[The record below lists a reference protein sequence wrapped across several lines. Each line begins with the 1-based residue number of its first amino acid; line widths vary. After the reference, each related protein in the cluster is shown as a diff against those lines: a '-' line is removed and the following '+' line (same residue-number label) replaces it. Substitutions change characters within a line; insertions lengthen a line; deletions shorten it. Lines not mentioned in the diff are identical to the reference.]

1 MTKASGYDWLKVL
14 LSITQLE
21 FKYYCY
27 ENVKIRTP
35 SLIVYQAHL
44 PAMVCGLT
52 GRELTHGEVRD
63 HFIEN
68 EKFPRF
74 LALSNSHYSSWPK
87 LLKVI
92 KILKTTQRLSGSRA
106 CTETFGD
113 SAGAPPAWASGG
125 HQQISAEAE
134 KYMEIFQLR

>member
-1 MTKASGYDWLKVL
+1 MLYWLRDTLIRTPLITPVVLGMTKASGYDGLKVL

-63 HFIEN
+63 HFIEKN

-74 LALSNSHYSSWPK
+74 LALSNSQK
-87 LLKVI
+87 LI
-92 KILKTTQRLSGSRA
+92 ILAQ
-106 CTETFGD
+106 
-113 SAGAPPAWASGG
+113 APESD
-125 HQQISAEAE
+125 
-134 KYMEIFQLR
+134 

>member
-1 MTKASGYDWLKVL
+1 MVLVTHVVLERLRDTLIRTPLITLVVLGMTKASGYDWLKVL

-74 LALSNSHYSSWPK
+74 LALSNSQK
-87 LLKVI
+87 LF
-92 KILKTTQRLSGSRA
+92 ILAK
-106 CTETFGD
+106 
-113 SAGAPPAWASGG
+113 APESD
-125 HQQISAEAE
+125 
-134 KYMEIFQLR
+134 